1 MNKMNTY
8 QGETGSIMIVALMLL
23 VILTLIGIAATQ
35 TAGTDI
41 MISGNDATMIT
52 EFYITEGANNREV
65 QEIGNG
71 HYAVVDIEAENL
83 KVANQGSSGLPE
95 PAHRVMGKEY
105 DFEITYVGH
114 FLPPKGYSSTEYS
127 SYDYEVST
135 THERQNIEQRVYRI
149 GPKAAGQ

>member
-1 MNKMNTY
+1 MNKMNTC

-41 MISGNDATMIT
+41 MISGNEATMKMD
-52 EFYITEGANNREV
+52 FYRNEGGNNREV

-71 HYAVVDIEAENL
+71 HYGVLDIETFDQKLAD
-83 KVANQGSSGLPE
+83 QDSGSLPL
-95 PAHRVMGKEY
+95 PTPHQVGGKNY

-114 FLPPKGYSSTEYS
+114 FVPPKGYSALDFN
-127 SYDYEVST
+127 SYDFEVLTTYE
-135 THERQNIEQRVYRI
+135 EQNVETRVYRI
-149 GPKAAGQ
+149 GPK